1 MVATKLLISVCVIGL
16 ASAAPQAQFQGQ
28 QQVSQQTIVSD
39 VVTSLQPSIAKAVAD
54 ALRGLSTASS
64 STSDSRFSTSSGSS
78 SGFGS
83 GATVGGNGA
92 SFAGAAV
99 SPAAAPAQY
108 NFQYQIADEL
118 EQTYISQN
126 EARDGNDVTGTYSY
140 VDPNGDLVRVVYEAG
155 LNGYSET
162 REKQVGA
169 VEIRAKPA
177 RNQATNAAGAGAT
190 VGQQQQQQVFRPQ
203 PVRQQQNIDQSAL
216 ISQIIA
222 ALQPQISTAVNSA
235 VNNL

>member
-16 ASAAPQAQFQGQ
+16 ASAAPQAQ

-99 SPAAAPAQY
+99 APAAAPAQY

-177 RNQATNAAGAGAT
+177 RNQATNAAGGAT
-190 VGQQQQQQVFRPQ
+190 VGQQQVFRPQ